1 MDQVHLIKQQQQQ
14 QQQPSPSPSK
24 SFGDYLIEEL
34 YRNNLHLNQYY
45 SDLIRIKLNEYD
57 QFNMRR
63 FEEKDQFKNDLF
75 FYILD
80 HDDIHRKQFHD
91 IAEQMT
97 DDSTANIWMP
107 IVKKGCMEFHDANK
121 ILQHPRDMFYKEMCE
136 ELCHML
142 DDHYR
147 KDIKKGEYRP

>member
-1 MDQVHLIKQQQQQ
+1 MKLYEFFSHINVDADKNKD
-14 QQQPSPSPSK
+14 K
-24 SFGDYLIEEL
+24 SADEKYTMSL
-34 YRNNLHLNQYY
+34 
-45 SDLIRIKLNEYD
+45 
-57 QFNMRR
+57 
-63 FEEKDQFKNDLF
+63 EEKDQFKNDLF

-97 DDSTANIWMP
+97 DDSTANVWMP
-107 IVKKGCMEFHDANK
+107 MVKKGCMEFHNANK
-121 ILQHPRDMFYKEMCE
+121 MLHHPRDLFDKEMCE
-136 ELCHML
+136 ELCNML

>member
-1 MDQVHLIKQQQQQ
+1 MK
-14 QQQPSPSPSK
+14 
-24 SFGDYLIEEL
+24 L
-34 YRNNLHLNQYY
+34 YEFFSHININADNTKEKTADEKYEMSL
-45 SDLIRIKLNEYD
+45 
-57 QFNMRR
+57 
-63 FEEKDQFKNDLF
+63 EEKDQFKNDLF

-97 DDSTANIWMP
+97 DESKASIWMP
-107 IVKKGCMEFHDANK
+107 IVNKGCMEFHNANK
-121 ILQHPRDMFYKEMCE
+121 MLPHPKELFDKQLRE
-136 ELCHML
+136 EICNML